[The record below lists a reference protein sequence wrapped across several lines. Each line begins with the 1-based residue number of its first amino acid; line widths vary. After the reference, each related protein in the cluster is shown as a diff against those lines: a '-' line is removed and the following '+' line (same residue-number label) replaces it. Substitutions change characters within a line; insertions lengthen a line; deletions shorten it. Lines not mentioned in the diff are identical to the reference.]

1 LICLIAGIW
10 GASYEWHFINESA
23 DRSTRMIAAERM
35 QLLQQDGAHTL
46 LLAAERLHGMEGS
59 NHVLGLVAE
68 PAPYSVPPANLFRWK
83 LVLLPRDI
91 QRRPHVDASIAT
103 VDYVG
108 LALTG
113 RYRASDFWIRPRLL
127 PTPISWAAKPFAIHV
142 DWSPESGTIP
152 STTESADK

>member
-1 LICLIAGIW
+1 LGLRIGALLVMCIVTGLW
-10 GASYEWHFINESA
+10 GAGYVWHFARDSM
-23 DRSTRMIAAERM
+23 DRSTRII
-35 QLLQQDGAHTL
+35 
-46 LLAAERLHGMEGS
+46 AAERLHGMEGS